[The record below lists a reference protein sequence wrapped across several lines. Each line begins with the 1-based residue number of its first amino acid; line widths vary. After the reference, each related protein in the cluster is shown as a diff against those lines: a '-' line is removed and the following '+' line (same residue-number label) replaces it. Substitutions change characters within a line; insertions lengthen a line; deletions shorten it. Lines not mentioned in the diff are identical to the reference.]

1 MNPCLPSPL
10 RPLTLLA
17 LLASLSGACY
27 GAPVDDETSETQPL
41 TVSGPV
47 SIPVETALCNS
58 LGRPHTFST
67 SSLQSL
73 LDLVDYPLQTP
84 SFDVNVDTSTGACLF
99 APQQVANGY
108 RVGGRFRVTDSLRLH
123 GNLTAQLVAGTG
135 DDADEPY
142 MLQVTASLGDVH
154 FSSVGDLDISYLCL
168 GLDRNLDGVV
178 RDLRVRIFFR
188 PPSTERRQF
197 HFDHV
202 AVDFGEVRVSN
213 PDAVTPNFGPVVGFI
228 NGYLA
233 GDEGRQQIESSIES
247 ALAPHVPSIT
257 QLTPLFDAI
266 FWTGSPYPRATA
278 DICAASRVDR
288 ALSHAALSARAQ
300 GVTPTGRQSWIAS
313 PSRTVHRVPGPQ
325 LRSSSQI
332 S

>member
-99 APQQVANGY
+99 APQQVATNDVKERRAGRCGCSQY
-108 RVGGRFRVTDSLRLH
+108 RRARTT
-123 GNLTAQLVAGTG
+123 GNL
-135 DDADEPY
+135 
-142 MLQVTASLGDVH
+142 SL
-154 FSSVGDLDISYLCL
+154 
-168 GLDRNLDGVV
+168 
-178 RDLRVRIFFR
+178 
-188 PPSTERRQF
+188 
-197 HFDHV
+197 
-202 AVDFGEVRVSN
+202 
-213 PDAVTPNFGPVVGFI
+213 
-228 NGYLA
+228 
-233 GDEGRQQIESSIES
+233 
-247 ALAPHVPSIT
+247 
-257 QLTPLFDAI
+257 
-266 FWTGSPYPRATA
+266 
-278 DICAASRVDR
+278 
-288 ALSHAALSARAQ
+288 
-300 GVTPTGRQSWIAS
+300 
-313 PSRTVHRVPGPQ
+313 
-325 LRSSSQI
+325 
-332 S
+332 